1 MTIKTQGIAPLGL
14 AVQQHNT
21 APLAAIK
28 ADQARTLTASDT
40 QDLQYQRHL
49 ADTSGG
55 SVTITLKPLAEWP
68 PFVPFHFQ
76 KISASNT
83 MTIDGDGSET
93 IEGNATIAVT
103 GNNTVISLY
112 SDGTTLRRYTEGAT
126 ASGVA
131 GALLAANNLSDL
143 ASAATARTNL
153 GGTTVGKAVFTA
165 ASEAAA
171 QTAIGATATGASVL
185 TAANAAAAQTA
196 LGATVTGAA
205 VFTAADAAAGRTALA
220 AAANT
225 LAGVASVSLSDYAD
239 DAAAAVGGIAV
250 GSLYRTG
257 SIIKVRVA

>member
-40 QDLQYQRHL
+40 QNLQYQRHL

-185 TAANAAAAQTA
+185 TAANAAA
-196 LGATVTGAA
+196 
-205 VFTAADAAAGRTALA
+205 GRTALA

>member
-1 MTIKTQGIAPLGL
+1 MTIKTQGIAPLGQT
-14 AVQQHNT
+14 VQQHNN

-28 ADQARTLTASDT
+28 ADQARTLTASAT

-55 SVTITLKPLAEWP
+55 SITITLKPIADWP
-68 PFVPFHFQ
+68 TFVTFHFQ

-83 MTIDGDGSET
+83 MTIDGHGSET
-93 IEGNATIAVT
+93 IEGSATIAVT
-103 GNNTVISLY
+103 GNHTVISIY
-112 SDGTTLRRYTEGAT
+112 SDGATLRRYTEGAT

-143 ASAATARTNL
+143 TLAATAQTNL

-165 ASEAAA
+165 ANAAAA
-171 QTAIGATATGASVL
+171 QTAIGAT
-185 TAANAAAAQTA
+185 
-196 LGATVTGAA
+196 VTGAA
-205 VFTAADAAAGRTALA
+205 LITAADAAAGRTAIA

>member
-40 QDLQYQRHL
+40 QNLQYQRHL

-93 IEGNATIAVT
+93 IEGSATIAVT
-103 GNNTVISLY
+103 GNNTVVSLY

-171 QTAIGATATGASVL
+171 QTAIGATVTGASVL
-185 TAANAAAAQTA
+185 TAAN
-196 LGATVTGAA
+196 
-205 VFTAADAAAGRTALA
+205 AAAGRTALA

>member
-1 MTIKTQGIAPLGL
+1 MTIKTQGIAPLGQ
-14 AVQQHNT
+14 AVQQHNN

-28 ADQARTLTASDT
+28 ADQARTLTASGT

-55 SVTITLKPLAEWP
+55 SVTITLKPITDWP
-68 PFVPFHFQ
+68 AFVPFHFQ
-76 KISASNT
+76 KVSASNT
-83 MTIDGDGSET
+83 MTIDGYGSET
-93 IEGNATIAVT
+93 IEGSATIAVT
-103 GNNTVISLY
+103 ANNTVISIY

-143 ASAATARTNL
+143 TLVATAQTNL

-165 ASEAAA
+165 VDAAAA
-171 QTAIGATATGASVL
+171 QTALGATATGSSL
-185 TAANAAAAQTA
+185 FTAANAAAAQTA
-196 LGATVTGAA
+196 IGATVTGAA
-205 VFTAADAAAGRTALA
+205 LVTAVDAAAGRTAIA

-239 DAAAAVGGIAV
+239 DAAAAIGGIAV